1 MTIDASVPK
10 PTAADLERIN
20 GVLREFGGPHVSWG
34 AKEPL
39 DIWVIEQRA
48 KQDAAIAEQ
57 RAMQDAAIAEQR
69 AKQDAAISRR
79 LLIAS
84 WALVAATVALC
95 VVTIGL
101 VVAH

>member
-57 RAMQDAAIAEQR
+57 RA
-69 AKQDAAISRR
+69 KQDAAISRR